1 MKKRVQIIAEGF
13 EEKPYI
19 DKLLSFPVFKE
30 KNHYYFPDAINVKGN
45 GNIFARYQFAVQQG
59 FNDVVLIFCDADKG
73 SEQFLQ
79 IRDKIG
85 EGFFEKKEDAKLVF
99 MFANPVTLQIVLSHF
114 DDVCITHV
122 SKKQNA
128 AEVERLTGVKN
139 YDAEEQQIKDIINQ
153 IFYRSYE
160 DLKIRLSRIST
171 VFSDVPSTNFLLFLE
186 RFEGEDDSWINEIQ
200 NALKKN

>member
-19 DKLLSFPVFKE
+19 DKLLAFPIFRE
-30 KNHYYFPDAINVKGN
+30 KNFYYFPDAINVKGN
-45 GNIFARYQFAVQQG
+45 GNIFARYQYAVQQG
-59 FNDVVLIFCDADKG
+59 FNDVVLIFCFADKG
-73 SEQFLQ
+73 SDQFLL

-85 EGFFEKKEDAKLVF
+85 DGFFENKEDANLVF

-114 DDVCITHV
+114 GEVAITHV

-128 AEVERLTGVKN
+128 AEVERLTGVKD
-139 YDAEEQQIKDIINQ
+139 YDAEEQQIKDIINK
-153 IFYRSYE
+153 IFYRDYKDFKE
-160 DLKIRLSRIST
+160 RLSKIST
-171 VFSDVPSTNFLLFLE
+171 NFSDIPSTNFLLFLN
-186 RFEGEDDSWINEIQ
+186 RFEGEDDSWIKEIQ